1 VATNAP
7 ALIYDP
13 RYHTFESWASL
24 MCEQYATQQ
33 LVIPSASTDWQQW
46 GAGLLAIDVFT
57 NEAAPNPFQF
67 DDWHEWAEALVATVN
82 PK

>member
-1 VATNAP
+1 
-7 ALIYDP
+7 
-13 RYHTFESWASL
+13 

-67 DDWHEWAEALVATVN
+67 DDWHDWAAALVATVN